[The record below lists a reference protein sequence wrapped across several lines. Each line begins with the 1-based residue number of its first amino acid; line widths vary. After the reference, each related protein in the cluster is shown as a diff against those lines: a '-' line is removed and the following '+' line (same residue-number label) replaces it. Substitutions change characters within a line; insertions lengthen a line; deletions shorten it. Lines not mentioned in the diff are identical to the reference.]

1 MTVSASASILSADAE
16 PEDPH
21 ANRRRKKTRATR
33 EHLVRKVDGGTDHD
47 SNIVMA
53 SAGCNHER
61 HDTPVDV
68 WKSFVMSRAP
78 LSCS

>member
-1 MTVSASASILSADAE
+1 VTVSASASILSADAK

-33 EHLVRKVDGGTDHD
+33 EHLVRKADGGTDHD

-53 SAGCNHER
+53 CAACNHER
-61 HDTPVDV
+61 GDAPVDAYKKAMPRV
-68 WKSFVMSRAP
+68 ASYI
-78 LSCS
+78 CS